1 MKNAQIRLVVVLG
14 VFAILG
20 IISVQVY
27 WLRKAYDIKERQFNE
42 TIHTA
47 LQHVAENLAS
57 SNGGNLSNE
66 DIVNQLS
73 SDYFVVNINDVIDA
87 NTLEYY
93 LKNEFEKFQINL
105 DFEYAIYD
113 CKSDKMVYGNYVK
126 IEEKNNHK
134 ATVNLPT
141 YNEFNYYFGVYLP
154 TKSNF
159 VINNLRLSIV
169 FSLILLLAVVFF
181 AYAIYVILQQKR
193 LSELQTDF
201 INNMTHEFKTP
212 ISSIALSSEAMMKN
226 ELVKNDPRL
235 SNYTRIVKEQAER
248 LNLQVEK
255 VLQIAQLQTNELDLY
270 LETLN
275 LQELI
280 EGVIRSTNVNYEKLG
295 GKITFE
301 NKVGLLTVNA
311 DKMHLTNILH
321 NLLDNSLKYN
331 ENVPE
336 VTMILTKK
344 EEKIQLEI
352 KDNGIGIEEKYLKQ
366 VFDKFYRIPTGNV
379 HNVKGFGLGLYYV
392 KQVIKKHK
400 WKINIK
406 SELAKGTEVLIEM

>member
-1 MKNAQIRLVVVLG
+1 VKNAQIRLVVVLG

>member
-1 MKNAQIRLVVVLG
+1 
-14 VFAILG
+14 
-20 IISVQVY
+20 
-27 WLRKAYDIKERQFNE
+27 
-42 TIHTA
+42 
-47 LQHVAENLAS
+47 
-57 SNGGNLSNE
+57 
-66 DIVNQLS
+66 
-73 SDYFVVNINDVIDA
+73 
-87 NTLEYY
+87 
-93 LKNEFEKFQINL
+93 
-105 DFEYAIYD
+105 
-113 CKSDKMVYGNYVK
+113 
-126 IEEKNNHK
+126 
-134 ATVNLPT
+134 
-141 YNEFNYYFGVYLP
+141 
-154 TKSNF
+154 
-159 VINNLRLSIV
+159 
-169 FSLILLLAVVFF
+169 
-181 AYAIYVILQQKR
+181 
-193 LSELQTDF
+193 
-201 INNMTHEFKTP
+201 MTHEFKTP